1 VRSLPV
7 GGRGSAAKTSDWLFE
22 RGDGGGRGKNSP
34 RRVHFLKR
42 LRTQTVGKAR
52 RAGALYG
59 GRRRLGER
67 RDPEAPG
74 THDRKVVGERR
85 AGGEPRRETL
95 FGWILEES
103 AREVTSPG
111 EQGPRPE
118 LTVWGAKRGTAFSV
132 GASRWSAG
140 ARPEWFR
147 REAQERRRDGKRSFD
162 HRRGAKALKGEAR
175 ERWGL
180 KEAFKGLASER
191 RREGSQTLRA
201 GLPMSAPR

>member
-7 GGRGSAAKTSDWLFE
+7 GGRGSAAKTFDWLFV
-22 RGDGGGRGKNSP
+22 RRDGGGRGKNSP
-34 RRVHFLKR
+34 RRVHLSKR

-74 THDRKVVGERR
+74 AHDRKVVGFRR
-85 AGGEPRRETL
+85 AGGEPRRETR
-95 FGWILEES
+95 FGWILEER
-103 AREVTSPG
+103 AREVESPG

-118 LTVWGAKRGTAFSV
+118 LTVWGAKRGTAFPV
-132 GASRWSAG
+132 GESRWSAG

-147 REAQERRRDGKRSFD
+147 RKAQERKGEERFCPD

-180 KEAFKGLASER
+180 KEAFKGLAS
-191 RREGSQTLRA
+191 
-201 GLPMSAPR
+201 